1 MNQLLSVSS
10 SFPTNVHLCLQFCEL
25 LLVHDSFFHLEGVE
39 MGPCGGTRS
48 GAQGVSGRPAG
59 IRDTHGVPPIMLFQ
73 ISQNI
78 YLFLIEN
85 FRITFQVP
93 AKVVI

>member
-10 SFPTNVHLCLQFCEL
+10 SFPTNVHLCLQFCEF
-25 LLVHDSFFHLEGVE
+25 LLVHDSFFHLDGVE

-59 IRDTHGVPPIMLFQ
+59 IRDTHGVPSVMLFQ

-78 YLFLIEN
+78 YLFLMKTSESL
-85 FRITFQVP
+85 FKFP
-93 AKVVI
+93 PKL